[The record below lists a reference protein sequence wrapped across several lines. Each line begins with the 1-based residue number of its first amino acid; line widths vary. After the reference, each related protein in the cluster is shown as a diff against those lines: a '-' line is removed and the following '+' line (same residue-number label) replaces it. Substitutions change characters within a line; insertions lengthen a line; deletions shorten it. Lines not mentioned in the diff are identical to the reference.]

1 MARSPPTRWGPQ
13 SIEARFAFGQ
23 RQYSWQTAMMPAT
36 TYNEL
41 PLGPAGQSIPSGPPL
56 RAERRGDRVIVVF
69 ATGSVSLL
77 VDWLRDNC
85 PCDVCRVRQTDERR
99 IRPWDSASAAEI
111 AAIDVIDDELVARWA
126 NGHVSRFDKQF
137 FASADSASH
146 RGAHTARMW
155 RTGYEIERFDHDAA
169 VNDIVTRR
177 SMFEVF
183 RRDGAVIV
191 TQAPTV
197 PGTCMTFLQSIG
209 VTLRDSSLGLIFD
222 VKVDPAGY
230 NVAFTAEGISPHNDN
245 AQYTHPPSG
254 QVLAM
259 LVNDASGGQ
268 SIAVDGWAII
278 DHLTALDPRA
288 VDVLSRVPIGFR
300 QYSTTAEGY
309 TRAPLIV
316 RDRDGKP
323 QHLRFS
329 NQLMQ
334 PIPFDEPDLAEW
346 YRAYRLL
353 GATIS
358 DPAFQVRFRLN
369 AGDMLIVHGMR
380 IMHGRDAFAAD
391 GARHLQDI
399 YFDYDDVIGQLDRMT
414 GAAINAMV
422 ETTTLVGEVDS

>member
-1 MARSPPTRWGPQ
+1 MAKSRHIRPGHS
-13 SIEARFAFGQ
+13 SINALFACAKTG
-23 RQYSWQTAMMPAT
+23 RPWQTAVMSAS
-36 TYNEL
+36 TYHEL
-41 PLGPAGQSIPSGPPL
+41 SLGPVGQSIPSGPPL
-56 RAERRGDRVIVVF
+56 RVELAGDRVIVTFVD
-69 ATGSVSLL
+69 GSASFLL
-77 VDWLRDNC
+77 DWLRDNC

-99 IRPWDSASAAEI
+99 IRPWDLASAPDI
-111 AAIDVIDDELVARWA
+111 AAIDVVNGALVARWI
-126 NGHVSRFDKQF
+126 NGHLSQFDTQF
-137 FASADSASH
+137 FTNADLASH

-155 RTGYEIERFDHDAA
+155 RAGYAIERFDHDA
-169 VNDIVTRR
+169 VVDDLISRR
-177 SMFEVF
+177 GMFEAF
-183 RRDGAVIV
+183 RRDGAVV
-191 TQAPTV
+191 VAHSPTL

-209 VTLRDSSLGLIFD
+209 ITLRDSSLGLIFD

-268 SIAVDGWAII
+268 SIAVDGWSII
-278 DHLTALDPRA
+278 DHLTEIDPRA
-288 VDVLSRVPIGFR
+288 VEVLGRVPIGFR

-334 PIPFDEPDLAEW
+334 SIPFDEPDLAEW

-380 IMHGRDAFAAD
+380 VMHGRDAFAAD
-391 GARHLQDI
+391 GPRHLQDI

-414 GAAINAMV
+414 GAATNAMIA
-422 ETTTLVGEVDS
+422 E